1 MRRSIPGLCTALTL
15 AAALAA
21 VPAQAVDFGVR
32 TGIYTDQSDAFLGGE
47 LLFQLAPRWYLNPN
61 IEWVFVDDGDLF
73 TVNGDVHYDFD
84 VDFDGYVWA
93 GGGVAL
99 ISSDLD
105 DDRPPLDDDDD
116 NDTDVGLNVLAGV
129 GWRAGGLTPY
139 VQGKVI
145 VADETEAV
153 LAVGL
158 RF

>member
-1 MRRSIPGLCTALTL
+1 MRRTIQGLCVALCL

-21 VPAQAVDFGVR
+21 VPAEAVDFGVR

-47 LLFQLAPRWYLNPN
+47 LLFQLAPRWFLNPN
-61 IEWVFVDDGDLF
+61 LEWVFVEDGDLF
-73 TVNGDVHYDFD
+73 TLNGDVHYDFD

-99 ISSDLD
+99 ISSDVD
-105 DDRPPLDDDDD
+105 DDRPPRDDDDG
-116 NDTDVGLNVLAGV
+116 DTDVGLNVLAGV